1 LDTKRILIG
10 EVMIRWL
17 PDLVLMPDYGDNWE
31 RYLNVLYYFYIKD
44 FIENKPIYY
53 GKRLAVKKYPL
64 IDGKE
69 ATFWHIIQEGQKEE
83 QRIPDLR
90 RCERIRWPKAIIENC
105 NKCKIKIWENE
116 RQTKKG
122 KQVSICIW
130 FESKDY
136 LIILRK
142 RNNYILFWTSY
153 PVTASHRKIKL
164 EKEFN
169 SYKNRQ
175 GTP

>member
-1 LDTKRILIG
+1 
-10 EVMIRWL
+10 
-17 PDLVLMPDYGDNWE
+17 LM
-31 RYLNVLYYFYIKD
+31 LY
-44 FIENKPIYY
+44 
-53 GKRLAVKKYPL
+53 
-64 IDGKE
+64 
-69 ATFWHIIQEGQKEE
+69 
-83 QRIPDLR
+83 LR

-116 RQTKKG
+116 RHTKKG
-122 KQVSICIW
+122 KQISICIW
-130 FESKDY
+130 FESKEY

-153 PVTASHRKIKL
+153 PVTVLHRKIKL
-164 EKEFN
+164 EKEYN